1 MADGKLEQDAK
12 WAQQH
17 WVSNIS
23 SEIPI
28 FQGFLALLPLQRKE
42 SLYGQSNTFLRVCPS
57 TLLLTECQGKFT
69 SDLAGGQRLS
79 GISVFH

>member
-1 MADGKLEQDAK
+1 MADGKIEQDAK

-28 FQGFLALLPLQRKE
+28 FQGFLALLLPAKE
-42 SLYGQSNTFLRVCPS
+42 RNPCMVRAYMPKSVPIH
-57 TLLLTECQGKFT
+57 LTI
-69 SDLAGGQRLS
+69 D
-79 GISVFH
+79 